1 MQLQVQASIMG
12 VKKFSGNIDGRT
24 FDYCRII
31 AATPMDESTGNAL
44 GMAST
49 EYDFG
54 GSVNFERFR
63 GLQFPFEAALTVE
76 MVVSGKSQKFKAIDF
91 RPLKQGE
98 KG

>member
-12 VKKFSGNIDGRT
+12 VKKFNGNIDGKL

-31 AATPMDESTGNAL
+31 AATPMDESQGNAL

-54 GSVNFERFR
+54 GSANFERFK
-63 GLQFPFEAALTVE
+63 GLQFPFEAVLTVE
-76 MVVSGKSQKFKAIDF
+76 MVVSGKGQKFKAIDF